1 MGACAFYIA
10 WAQDVAK
17 TKHFNPLAHQF
28 FYIVIWMMGSYT
40 GSGGCDR
47 ELGKLK
53 PSGHEGAQTGKHS
66 LDNSGVVK
74 VSAYACRTERQ
85 YRDESFAHL
94 NELSSHGRCERHVHV
109 DGGSSYRKYFCSRS
123 RSKFVGMAIDDRLM
137 LISEVD
143 TIAAPRNGK
152 GAFVDSETRQR
163 ARMVIYA
170 TDRRELQI
178 KVPIGGIPQS
188 VVYPARSDLT
198 GAHA

>member
-1 MGACAFYIA
+1 MAAASATFTSMEA
-10 WAQDVAK
+10 AA
-17 TKHFNPLAHQF
+17 
-28 FYIVIWMMGSYT
+28 T
-40 GSGGCDR
+40 GSISALDR
-47 ELGKLK
+47 
-53 PSGHEGAQTGKHS
+53 
-66 LDNSGVVK
+66 
-74 VSAYACRTERQ
+74 
-85 YRDESFAHL
+85 
-94 NELSSHGRCERHVHV
+94 
-109 DGGSSYRKYFCSRS
+109 
-123 RSKFVGMAIDDRLM
+123 KFVGMAIDDRLM